1 MDKWMK
7 VALEEAEL
15 ARAEEEVPIGAVAVL
30 DDEIIARDHNRCI
43 QLHDATA
50 HAEMLVLREAGSVLS
65 NYRLNGI
72 SLYVTV
78 EPCAM
83 CCGALIWARISRLVF
98 GARDAKAGAVY
109 SKVSLLEPGLFNHL
123 PEVTEGTMAE
133 ESREILQRFF
143 KARR

>member
-1 MDKWMK
+1 MK

-98 GARDAKAGAVY
+98 GARDTKAGAVY
-109 SKVSLLEPGLFNHL
+109 SKVS
-123 PEVTEGTMAE
+123 
-133 ESREILQRFF
+133 
-143 KARR
+143 